1 MVSATS
7 TGLAGEYIAAAMLL
21 SLGYRVALAS
31 QDRVDLVCWHPDDG
45 QILRVQVKSATLNI
59 GYGRTFGRSANYHFQ
74 LATGAR
80 KERLPN
86 VKDFDLIVLVG
97 IDHRR
102 CIAFATEQVQ
112 QATKRVIA
120 KRFDNPQVEYETMA
134 KAIEIIKARK

>member
-1 MVSATS
+1 VVSATS

-21 SLGYRVALAS
+21 SLGYRVAMAS

-74 LATGAR
+74 LATGA
-80 KERLPN
+80 KKSRLPN

-102 CIAFATEQVQ
+102 CLALATEQAQ
-112 QATKRVIA
+112 QSTKRIIA
-120 KRFDNPQVEYETMA
+120 KRFDNPEIEYETMA
-134 KAIEIIKARK
+134 KAIEIIKARR

>member
-1 MVSATS
+1 
-7 TGLAGEYIAAAMLL
+7 MLL

-45 QILRVQVKSATLNI
+45 QILRVQVKSATLNC
-59 GYGRTFGRSANYHFQ
+59 GYGRHVLAANYHFQ

-80 KERLPN
+80 KSRLPN

-102 CIAFATEQVQ
+102 CLALATEQVQ
-112 QATKRVIA
+112 QASKRVIG
-120 KRFDNPQVEYETMA
+120 KRFDNPNIEYETMA